1 MRSLSA
7 TAVASLTA
15 ETTDEVW
22 LPLVTISHADLS
34 SPIRVVANNENITS
48 RGNTFIGYPFEIEL
62 PSQNDQS
69 PGEARLR
76 IDNVDASIVAAI
88 RTITGPPTVT
98 IEVILASAPNTVE
111 IALPAMTMRDVS
123 YDAAT
128 VEGTLRFE
136 DITVEPV
143 AALITPQRF
152 PGLY

>member
-76 IDNVDASIVAAI
+76 IDNV
-88 RTITGPPTVT
+88 
-98 IEVILASAPNTVE
+98 
-111 IALPAMTMRDVS
+111 
-123 YDAAT
+123 
-128 VEGTLRFE
+128 
-136 DITVEPV
+136 
-143 AALITPQRF
+143 
-152 PGLY
+152 